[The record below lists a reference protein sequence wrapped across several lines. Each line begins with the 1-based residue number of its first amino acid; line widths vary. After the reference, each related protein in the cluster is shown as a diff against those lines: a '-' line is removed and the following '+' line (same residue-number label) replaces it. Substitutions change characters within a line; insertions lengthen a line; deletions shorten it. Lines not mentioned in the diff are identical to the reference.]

1 MLHTVTDEFLQDSY
15 PTTRHVTRTMPVK
28 AQRIAI
34 DPSEFRAK
42 LQKKID
48 ELRLLEVSESQ
59 IIKEIHDSREDSS
72 RGFALPN
79 GRLSIERESLDNS
92 LFMTFLQHSN
102 KNNAGFNTREIE
114 SSK

>member
-1 MLHTVTDEFLQDSY
+1 MSNIQNQKLLMKKENMLHTVTDEFLQDSY

-48 ELRLLEVSESQ
+48 ELRMLEVSESQ
-59 IIKEIHDSREDSS
+59 II
-72 RGFALPN
+72 
-79 GRLSIERESLDNS
+79 
-92 LFMTFLQHSN
+92 
-102 KNNAGFNTREIE
+102 
-114 SSK
+114 